1 MWIGNN
7 YYPIRRGMAKKAF
20 PLAITFSNG
29 RATIAEVHVDP
40 GFELK
45 NFWEK
50 VLWIVVLF

>member
-29 RATIAEVHVDP
+29 RATIAEVHVDL

-45 NFWEK
+45 NFWER